1 MAMLS
6 GKTQAG
12 KPVARLQGAVRPPRQ
27 QAAPMQSPRAA
38 LPPPPIRKPGFG
50 AKAVGTFVPRLTRQ
64 AFEKF
69 GFSAATLITDWA
81 LIVGAD
87 LARATAPERLKWP
100 KGVAAQGKAV
110 EEVDQGRPGATLI
123 LRVDDGRALDIQ
135 YKSRQ
140 IIERINAYFGY
151 RAVADLRILQAP
163 LDRRFAAPLPP
174 AATKPQPVPAEVTA
188 VEDPGL
194 RQALER
200 MAQGVLGRAKAPA
213 KA

>member
-1 MAMLS
+1 MLT
-6 GKTQAG
+6 GKTQSG
-12 KPVARLQGAVRPPRQ
+12 RQLTPQQRLVPT
-27 QAAPMQSPRAA
+27 
-38 LPPPPIRKPGFG
+38 LPPSMAPAAPPIRKPGFG

-64 AFEKF
+64 AFEKY

-81 LIVGAD
+81 QIVGGD

-100 KGVAAQGKAV
+100 KGVAAGGKAV
-110 EEVDQGRPGATLI
+110 EDVDQGRPGATLV

-163 LDRRFAAPLPP
+163 IDARFQKLPP
-174 AATKPQPVPAEVTA
+174 PTPAPILPVPADVMA
-188 VEDPGL
+188 VADPDL
-194 RQALER
+194 RAALER
-200 MAQGVLGRAKAPA
+200 MAQGVLSRARSAAPMP
-213 KA
+213 KR

>member
-1 MAMLS
+1 MS
-6 GKTQAG
+6 
-12 KPVARLQGAVRPPRQ
+12 PV
-27 QAAPMQSPRAA
+27 
-38 LPPPPIRKPGFG
+38 RKPGFG
-50 AKAVGTFVPRLTRQ
+50 AKAVGTYVPRLTRQ

-81 LIVGAD
+81 QIVGAD

-163 LDRRFAAPLPP
+163 LDNRFAAPL
-174 AATKPQPVPAEVTA
+174 KPLPGSALPTPAEVTA
-188 VEDPGL
+188 VEEPDL
-194 RQALER
+194 RAALAR
-200 MAQGVLGRAKAPA
+200 MAQGVLARAKVPA
-213 KA
+213 QGQITRQTKP